1 MMAMIDA
8 ASALTSAILLKTG
21 IGEDSR
27 VAGGH

>member
-8 ASALTSAILLKTG
+8 ASALTSAVLLKTG

-27 VAGGH
+27 VAGAH